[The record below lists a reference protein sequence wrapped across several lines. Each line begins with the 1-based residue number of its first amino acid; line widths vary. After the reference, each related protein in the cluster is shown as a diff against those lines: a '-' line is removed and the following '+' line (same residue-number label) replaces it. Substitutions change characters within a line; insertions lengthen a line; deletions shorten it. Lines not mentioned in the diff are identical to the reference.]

1 MATPTEFVPEKLII
15 PLLFRPELPLAELR
29 ATLEAHLGRVEH
41 VSDPFPFDF
50 TDYYESEMGSDLRRA
65 FVWIEPLTDP
75 ARLAEV
81 KRITNE
87 IEEQYARNGRRRI
100 NADPGLL
107 SLGRFVLATTKDFAH
122 RIPLHD
128 GIYAEVT
135 LLYRNKDY
143 VPLPW
148 TYPDY
153 RSRAYRD
160 ELLRARARYRKQ
172 LKHRG

>member
-1 MATPTEFVPEKLII
+1 
-15 PLLFRPELPLAELR
+15 
-29 ATLEAHLGRVEH
+29 
-41 VSDPFPFDF
+41 
-50 TDYYESEMGSDLRRA
+50 
-65 FVWIEPLTDP
+65 
-75 ARLAEV
+75 
-81 KRITNE
+81 
-87 IEEQYARNGRRRI
+87 
-100 NADPGLL
+100 
-107 SLGRFVLATTKDFAH
+107 LGRFVLATTKDFAH